1 MGITAAGYLSQL
13 QALLPPGAAWT
24 REQNAELTKLL
35 RGLAE
40 ELARVDLRAADLL
53 RESDPRGALE
63 LMSDWERLTG
73 LPDPCTPDLD
83 TLQERRGAVH
93 AKLVS
98 TGGQNRQYYI
108 DMAAALGVEVAI
120 TEFFPFRVGYSAVGD
135 PLASNDDW
143 RHTWQ
148 VDAPETIITHFAVGQ
163 SAVGQPLRKWGN
175 ELLECAI
182 GRHKPAHTEVL
193 FAYYK
198 EVLNA

>member
-1 MGITAAGYLSQL
+1 MGVNAAGYLAHL

-24 REQNAELTKLL
+24 REKEAQLTQLL
-35 RGLAE
+35 RALAE
-40 ELARVDLRAADLL
+40 ELARVDQRAADLL
-53 RESDPRGALE
+53 READPRQALE
-63 LMSDWERLTG
+63 MLADWERLAG
-73 LPDPCTPDLD
+73 LPDPCAPIAD

-93 AKLVS
+93 AKLVA
-98 TGGQNRQYYI
+98 TGGQRRQYYI
-108 DMAAALGVEVAI
+108 DLAAAMGVEITI

-135 PLASNDDW
+135 PLASDDAW

-148 VDAPETIITHFAVGQ
+148 VDAPETIITHFAAGQ

-182 GRHKPAHTEVL
+182 GTRKPAHTEVL

-198 EVLNA
+198 EVENA